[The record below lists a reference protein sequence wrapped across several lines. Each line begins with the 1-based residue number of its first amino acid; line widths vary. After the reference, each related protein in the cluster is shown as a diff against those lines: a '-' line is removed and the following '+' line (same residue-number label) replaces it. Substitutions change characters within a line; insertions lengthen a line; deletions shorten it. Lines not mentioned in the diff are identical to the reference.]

1 MALIIRHATGDD
13 LPELVELGHE
23 FAQSTPYSEH
33 FADDQ
38 FASIVYR
45 LLSMETAA
53 CFVAEKDGHVIGFI
67 FAVLSSMWFNQ
78 TVPIVGE
85 LAWWVSPEHRGRAGL
100 MLLKELEGWAA
111 ERKAVVLSVCEFDT
125 VGGGLSSL
133 LERRGFT
140 AVEKNYYK
148 KFDHADLL

>member
-1 MALIIRHATGDD
+1 MALNIREASGDD
-13 LPELVELGHE
+13 MPELVELGQQ
-23 FAQSTPYSEH
+23 FAAASPYAEHYSEE
-33 FADDQ
+33 Q
-38 FASIVYR
+38 FISILYR

-85 LAWWVSPEHRGRAGL
+85 IAWWVSPEHRGRAGL
-100 MLLKELEGWAA
+100 LLLKQLEQWAA
-111 ERKAVVLSVCEFDT
+111 ERKAVLLSVCEFDT
-125 VGGGLSSL
+125 VGKGLSSV

-148 KFDHADLL
+148 KFNHAGLL